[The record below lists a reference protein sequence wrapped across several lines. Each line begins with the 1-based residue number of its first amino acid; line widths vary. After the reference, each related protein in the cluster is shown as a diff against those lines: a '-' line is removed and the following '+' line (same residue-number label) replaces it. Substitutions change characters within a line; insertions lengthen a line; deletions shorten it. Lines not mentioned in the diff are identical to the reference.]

1 MGFEQ
6 PKKKRGWIWL
16 VVGCGVLLLV
26 GLLGLG
32 GCVALVALSDS
43 DDGVRSGDPV
53 TTSPEAVEG
62 EAAAPVAEGGD
73 EPAADEG
80 AAEEGTAEEDAAEE
94 ESSEPATESPAS
106 EVGTSRDNPAQPV
119 TDAVAISTNGG
130 TMSVTLGNVNWD
142 ANAAIAEANMFNEE
156 APEGQ
161 VYIVVPV
168 TIQYTGPETITPWL
182 ELSVAYVAEDG
193 RSYNEA
199 SVVVGTDLMNVGDL
213 YDGGT
218 AEGEIPFLIPE
229 SAVGT
234 GVFSVEAFLSG
245 GTYFVAAV

>member
-1 MGFEQ
+1 MGPP
-6 PKKKRGWIWL
+6 PKQKRGWIWL
-16 VVGCGVLLLV
+16 VAGCGVLLLI

-32 GCVALVALSDS
+32 GCVALVAMSDS

-53 TTSPEAVEG
+53 TTAPEADG
-62 EAAAPVAEGGD
+62 DAAASGTADGVDEAEAPAEEVAD
-73 EPAADEG
+73 EP
-80 AAEEGTAEEDAAEE
+80 AEEDAPSAD
-94 ESSEPATESPAS
+94 
-106 EVGTSRDNPAQPV
+106 VGASRDNPAQPV
-119 TDAVAISTNGG
+119 TDAVEISTNGG

-142 ANAAIAEANMFNEE
+142 ANSAIADANMFNEE

-161 VYIVVPV
+161 VYILVPV
-168 TIQYTGPETITPWL
+168 TIQYSGPETITPWI
-182 ELSVAYVAEDG
+182 ELDVSYVAVDG

-199 SVVVGTDLMNVGDL
+199 SVVVDADLMDIGDL

-229 SAVGT
+229 SAVGS
-234 GVFSVEAFLSG
+234 GVFSVEAFLTG